1 MIKIYENNLDQ
12 GEKKVVAALRINYS
26 LEKPLIIEYSYRI
39 YINKIQNNYETMI
52 NKEVIKKLVTLKEQ
66 KSKKTIQQVIGFRD
80 CSSINIASID
90 ESIKDCENNLEFL
103 CGNQMILC
111 QLPKRLSKT
120 VGNVDGN
127 KLGRL
132 LVLEDGSQKLEVQGQ
147 FFHVDMG
154 SKMKALH
161 EIGSIN
167 LKHGSY
173 TRFGMLNKK
182 IIITPNMEHLYAQSI
197 PST

>member
-1 MIKIYENNLDQ
+1 
-12 GEKKVVAALRINYS
+12 
-26 LEKPLIIEYSYRI
+26 
-39 YINKIQNNYETMI
+39 
-52 NKEVIKKLVTLKEQ
+52 
-66 KSKKTIQQVIGFRD
+66 
-80 CSSINIASID
+80 
-90 ESIKDCENNLEFL
+90 
-103 CGNQMILC
+103 MILC

-120 VGNVDGN
+120 IGNVDGN

-132 LVLEDGSQKLEVQGQ
+132 LVLEDGSQKFEVQGQ

-173 TRFGMLNKK
+173 TRFGMFNKK
-182 IIITPNMEHLYAQSI
+182 IIITPNMEYLYAQSI
-197 PST
+197 PSTYRGEECKRSSRY